1 MSVVD
6 KPGYTME
13 SAEEFNNATKKP
25 GAHVS
30 KSCPGHRN
38 TEPSREPLVN
48 GAHLSGF
55 QLIDGSAGRSLY

>member
-13 SAEEFNNATKKP
+13 SAEELNNATKKP

-48 GAHLSGF
+48 GVHLSGF
-55 QLIDGSAGRSLY
+55 